1 MKDLFVCALVAAFGP
16 ALSAGA
22 VTVSGPGVASDVSEL
37 GVLSFDLDLTE
48 LGPIP
53 LTATLE
59 DGDTS
64 PLVFTAVVWNFIE
77 GSPELAGFELALT
90 DGATFEV
97 VGDATDGFGTFFTTA
112 ASGAAGASIDFSAD
126 PFATTI
132 AFEIG
137 DPLGFSDPST
147 GTTNWEISLAGVT
160 GETFG
165 LELRPTPLPEPPPTA
180 ILPLAALLAALRDA
194 ARRRRR

>member
-1 MKDLFVCALVAAFGP
+1 MAVGP
-16 ALSAGA
+16 ALAADA
-22 VTVSGPGVASDVSEL
+22 VTVSGPGIASDVSGP

-48 LGPIP
+48 LGPIA

-59 DGDTS
+59 EDDSS

-77 GSPELAGFELALT
+77 DSPELMGFELALT

-137 DPLGFSDPST
+137 DPLGFPDPFT
-147 GTTNWEISLAGVT
+147 GATNWEISLAGVA

-180 ILPLAALLAALRDA
+180 ILPLVALVAALRDA
-194 ARRRRR
+194 ARRRGR